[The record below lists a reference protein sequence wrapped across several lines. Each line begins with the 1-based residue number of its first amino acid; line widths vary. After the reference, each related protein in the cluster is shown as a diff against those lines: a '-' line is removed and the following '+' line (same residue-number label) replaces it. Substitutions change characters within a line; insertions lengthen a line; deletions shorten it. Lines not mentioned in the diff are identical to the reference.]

1 MDLLHKYKKL
11 LRSKGTNEMSKFR
24 NFLFETMEKI
34 RNGETPTKTAEAI
47 HKTGH
52 RVVMDK
58 FADARLAE
66 SGIHDRQLRDSIRAM
81 DNIKV

>member
-1 MDLLHKYKKL
+1 MLLKAKEVGK
-11 LRSKGTNEMSKFR
+11 MSKFR

-34 RNGETPTKTAEAI
+34 RTGETPNKTAEQI

-58 FADARLAE
+58 FADVKMSE
-66 SGIHDRQLRDSIRAM
+66 IGIRDQELKDSMKAM
-81 DNIKV
+81 DSVKAK